1 MANNPKKLQYFKQQT
16 KTKKCQSMTQKV
28 NLHAK
33 WAAVEKTLIYLLKK
47 YQISLIK

>member
-1 MANNPKKLQYFKQQT
+1 MRGKKVANNPKKLQYFKQQT

-33 WAAVEKTLIYLLKK
+33 MG
-47 YQISLIK
+47 SC

>member
-1 MANNPKKLQYFKQQT
+1 MRGKKVANNPKKLQYFKQQT

-33 WAAVEKTLIYLLKK
+33 MGTYQK
-47 YQISLIK
+47 YVA

>member
-1 MANNPKKLQYFKQQT
+1 MRGKKVANNPKKLQYFKQQT
-16 KTKKCQSMTQKV
+16 KTKKCQSMTQK
-28 NLHAK
+28 